1 MKVWLVRKKII
12 ILLIFSF
19 YFLFLQTCCFPN
31 KKEEV
36 IKEKELNNIE
46 IDNND
51 IFNKNNCSNS
61 LDGQSKQIH
70 S

>member
-1 MKVWLVRKKII
+1 MKVWLVRALINNFKYLKI
-12 ILLIFSF
+12 
-19 YFLFLQTCCFPN
+19 QTCCFPN

-46 IDNND
+46 IDND
-51 IFNKNNCSNS
+51 IYNKNNCSNS

-70 S
+70 SQTF